1 MQMCH
6 AGFKC
11 NLGFLLL
18 FLHLELKL
26 FTSFL
31 HRQVYGGLT

>member
-1 MQMCH
+1 MQMCL
-6 AGFKC
+6 AEFKC

-26 FTSFL
+26 FASFL
-31 HRQVYGGLT
+31 VRQVYRGLT